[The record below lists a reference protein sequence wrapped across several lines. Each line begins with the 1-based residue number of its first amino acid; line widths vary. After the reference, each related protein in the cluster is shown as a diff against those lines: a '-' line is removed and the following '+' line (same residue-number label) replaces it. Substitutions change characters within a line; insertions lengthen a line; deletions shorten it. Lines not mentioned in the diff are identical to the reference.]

1 MGAQWWPRWFGGF
14 WNPRFPGQTGMVAL
28 TPDRVNRGVLWN
40 SAKSYFS
47 VLSRCESAIPVA
59 RATWPANYRSTRNT
73 V

>member
-1 MGAQWWPRWFGGF
+1 
-14 WNPRFPGQTGMVAL
+14 MVAL
-28 TPDRVNRGVLWN
+28 NPDRVNRGVLWN

-47 VLSRCESAIPVA
+47 VVSRCESAIPVA